1 MLEERRSFNKR
12 RKHEIRRQEDMEEV
26 KKQSSTILKLRLE
39 LQEARQRNLSVERT
53 IASIDEELSQLYIR
67 LKEMEKPQQSEI

>member
-12 RKHEIRRQEDMEEV
+12 RKHEIRR
-26 KKQSSTILKLRLE
+26 QSSTILKLRLE

-53 IASIDEELSQLYIR
+53 IASIDEELSQLYTR
-67 LKEMEKPQQSEI
+67 LKEMEKPQKSEI

>member
-12 RKHEIRRQEDMEEV
+12 RKHDYRREEDMEEIR
-26 KKQSSTILKLRLE
+26 KQSSTILKLRLE

-53 IASIDEELSQLYIR
+53 IASIDEELSQLYTR
-67 LKEMEKPQQSEI
+67 LKEMEKPQKSEI